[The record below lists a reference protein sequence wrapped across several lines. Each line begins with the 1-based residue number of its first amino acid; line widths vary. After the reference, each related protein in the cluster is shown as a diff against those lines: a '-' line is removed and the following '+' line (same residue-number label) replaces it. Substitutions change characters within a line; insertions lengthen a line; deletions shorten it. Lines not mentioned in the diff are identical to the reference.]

1 MSQPCFVNRFDLS
14 DVELTA
20 SGPIVRVEILREGTF
35 NHPKKKFRVDEN
47 LINELHANFSS
58 GLLGTE
64 LPVDEDHLDPRF
76 SRAKGWIVKTEPGVR
91 PDGKKALFA
100 FVKPTASMIRPIKDG
115 EVKYFSP
122 SIAFG
127 KEITEEGKP
136 KTANVLRGGAW
147 TNIPFIKAMSPA
159 EVLNFSEL
167 DLSDGGAGAAEGNG
181 SMTDD
186 GDPSNNKGLPHI
198 SEAQDADAESDELP
212 EQCRSC
218 KLLYDG
224 SCPFAGVEMK
234 IAAAGDA
241 TCPRYEQLDVVRPRS
256 VQQEVDADKEE
267 NEAIRMSE
275 KKDGEAVV
283 NLADYQ
289 ALMSKVEALETSR
302 ATDAE
307 LVKTL
312 NLALSE
318 EVAKRT
324 QVEAS
329 QKVEEVSVL
338 LSEAV
343 EDGRITPHQR
353 KLLEP
358 TLLKAKGFE
367 GVVDLSDIG
376 AGEVDLDKVDLSANI
391 KEFIESLEPNV
402 QIDMSERIVG
412 KPKGRLGG
420 GQVDADASMA
430 EAKKRFSANP
440 GIPLHTHYREVIAE
454 AQK

>member
-1 MSQPCFVNRFDLS
+1 MSHPCFVNRFNLS

-35 NHPKKKFRVDEN
+35 NHPRKRFRVDEK
-47 LINELHANFSS
+47 LINEIHANFSS
-58 GLLGTE
+58 GLMGTE

-100 FVKPTASMIRPIKDG
+100 FVKPTASMIRPIQDG

-122 SIAFG
+122 SLAFD
-127 KEITEEGKP
+127 KTFTEEGKP
-136 KTANVLRGGAW
+136 RTANVLRGGAW
-147 TNIPFIKAMSPA
+147 TNIPFIKSMSPA
-159 EVLNFSEL
+159 EVLNFSEI
-167 DLSDGGAGAAEGNG
+167 DLAEGGAEGNG
-181 SMTDD
+181 GTTDD

-198 SEAQDADAESDELP
+198 SEAQDSDAESDELP

-218 KLLYDG
+218 KLLFDG
-224 SCPFAGVEMK
+224 SCPFTGIEMK

-267 NEAIRMSE
+267 NEDIRMSE

-289 ALMSKVEALETSR
+289 ALMSKVEALESTR

-307 LVKTL
+307 TVKTL

-318 EVAKRT
+318 EIAKRT

-358 TLLKAKGFE
+358 TLLKVKGFE

-376 AGEVDLDKVDLSANI
+376 AGEVDLDKVDLGENI

-420 GQVDADASMA
+420 GQVDADASMN
-430 EAKKRFSANP
+430 EAKKRFAQNP
-440 GIPLHTHYREVIAE
+440 GTPLHTHYREVMAE